1 MNFSFSFCS
10 FVRVGA
16 VQFRRQTVGSQRQLP
31 QASTRGNADQNG
43 HSRSRIDERQTQG
56 THITEPQRNKNNNNN
71 FLIVLCVAAVYL
83 MDKIPPKTKQKKRER
98 RRCNTIIQIGTMLII
113 YVLNVICSSLSDIKL
128 GRRIS
133 TLTRASLQTSQRRS
147 PCGNYSV
154 RSTGRSS
161 RSNRFG
167 IDGNT
172 TLPRSGT

>member
-83 MDKIPPKTKQKKRER
+83 MDKIPPPKQNKKREKEDDV
-98 RRCNTIIQIGTMLII
+98 TL
-113 YVLNVICSSLSDIKL
+113 LSKL
-128 GRRIS
+128 GR
-133 TLTRASLQTSQRRS
+133 
-147 PCGNYSV
+147 C
-154 RSTGRSS
+154 
-161 RSNRFG
+161 
-167 IDGNT
+167 
-172 TLPRSGT
+172 